1 MNYITEI
8 PWWHYPLMVVVFSFL
23 IGVMVLCAAV
33 MWILHKHDEIHL
45 IKDEENEKEEIH
57 PEGA

>member
-8 PWWHYPLMVVVFSFL
+8 PWWHYPLLVVVFSFL
-23 IGVMVLCAAV
+23 IGIRVVCAAV

-45 IKDEENEKEEIH
+45 IRDEENGEEIRS
-57 PEGA
+57 EGA